1 MKILSYVLLFGGLL
15 GIVIGA
21 IQYSRQTEWEHW
33 APKLVWLSVLGSG
46 ILVAGVGAVM
56 FFMG

>member
-1 MKILSYVLLFGGLL
+1 MKILSYVLLLSGLL
-15 GIVIGA
+15 GIVVGS

-56 FFMG
+56 FFIG